1 MQTIFLI
8 MLYILVVY
16 SSRLFMK
23 FSIKSLDNNGRRLL
37 LEFPRRNITLNKT
50 FQEPTIA
57 LPKIYIYDEHQIIM
71 LFQ

>member
-16 SSRLFMK
+16 SSRLFIK
-23 FSIKSLDNNGRRLL
+23 FALKSLHNNGRRLL
-37 LEFPRRNITLNKT
+37 LEFPRRNITFNIT

>member
-1 MQTIFLI
+1 

-16 SSRLFMK
+16 SSRLFIK
-23 FSIKSLDNNGRRLL
+23 FALKSLHNNGRRLL

-57 LPKIYIYDEHQIIM
+57 LPNIYIYDEHQIIM